1 MGWIQTPA
9 AIYVPHSD
17 WKDNFGRRGK
27 FGKYKRST
35 FTDELMKIEKDKPS
49 PQKYET
55 SNFKVNRSPGAFK
68 L

>member
-1 MGWIQTPA
+1 M
-9 AIYVPHSD
+9 PHSD
-17 WKDNFGRRGK
+17 WKDNFGRRGR
-27 FGKYKRST
+27 FGKYKRLT
-35 FTDELMKIEKDKPS
+35 FTDDVMKSEKDKPS